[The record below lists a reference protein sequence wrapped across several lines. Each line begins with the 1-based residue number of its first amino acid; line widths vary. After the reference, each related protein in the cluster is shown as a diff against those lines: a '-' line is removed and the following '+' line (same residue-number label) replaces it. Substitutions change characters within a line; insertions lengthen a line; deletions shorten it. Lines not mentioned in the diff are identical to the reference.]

1 MVIPFPPD
9 SSAPLVLLGQLRRF
23 PLRLKQGADRGMD
36 RKRPPARS
44 LAWPVGLLVALCFT
58 TLPLFLAMAPGRP
71 ALSGVWRKM
80 GIRVTVSYDGT
91 YARPS
96 CTATIRSNS
105 PHLPTHTDQV
115 EGTKESAEPP
125 ESRDVLLG
133 GLLSPDIDQNSCLS
147 RYQSSLY
154 RKPSPYLVSWL
165 RRYVRGAAPQVR
177 ARHARLQPF
186 PRAAGRLRAQP
197 GRRRVQLPH
206 VDALRR
212 P

>member
-1 MVIPFPPD
+1 MRHVTEFAPKQIRRKNEASSRHKQWKFVSHTTQRRRRCLARRKSENALNPIFLCTMVIPFPPD

-96 CTATIRSNS
+96 CTATILLTCRPIQIRSK
-105 PHLPTHTDQV
+105 
-115 EGTKESAEPP
+115 G
-125 ESRDVLLG
+125 
-133 GLLSPDIDQNSCLS
+133 
-147 RYQSSLY
+147 
-154 RKPSPYLVSWL
+154 RKN
-165 RRYVRGAAPQVR
+165 RRN
-177 ARHARLQPF
+177 
-186 PRAAGRLRAQP
+186 
-197 GRRRVQLPH
+197 RRR
-206 VDALRR
+206 AGTSSSAGCSRR
-212 P
+212 TSTRTPA